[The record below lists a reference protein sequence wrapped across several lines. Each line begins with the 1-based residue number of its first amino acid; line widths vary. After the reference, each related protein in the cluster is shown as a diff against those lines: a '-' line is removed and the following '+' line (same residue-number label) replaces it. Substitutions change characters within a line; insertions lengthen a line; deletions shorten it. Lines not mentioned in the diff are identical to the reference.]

1 MAKGFQDIMKQAQQM
16 QAGMAR
22 LQQELADRRVEASVG
37 GGAVTVV
44 ADGAQT
50 IVAVRISPAAAQSG
64 DAEMLSELVLTGV
77 NQALQ
82 QSRDL
87 AAREMSK
94 LTGGMGLPGLF

>member
-22 LQQELADRRVEASVG
+22 LQQELAAKRVEASVG

-44 ADGAQT
+44 ADGAQS
-50 IVAVRISPAAAQSG
+50 IVEVRISPEAAASG

-77 NQALQ
+77 NEALIK
-82 QSRDL
+82 SRDL
-87 AAREMSK
+87 AAQEMTK
-94 LTGGMGLPGLF
+94 LTGGLNLPGMF

>member
-1 MAKGFQDIMKQAQQM
+1 MAKGFQDIVKQAQQM
-16 QAGMAR
+16 QAGVAR

>member
-1 MAKGFQDIMKQAQQM
+1 M
-16 QAGMAR
+16 QAGVAR

>member
-44 ADGAQT
+44 ADGAQA
-50 IVAVRISPAAAQSG
+50 VVEVRISPEAAKSG

-77 NQALQ
+77 NEALRK
-82 QSRDL
+82 SRDL